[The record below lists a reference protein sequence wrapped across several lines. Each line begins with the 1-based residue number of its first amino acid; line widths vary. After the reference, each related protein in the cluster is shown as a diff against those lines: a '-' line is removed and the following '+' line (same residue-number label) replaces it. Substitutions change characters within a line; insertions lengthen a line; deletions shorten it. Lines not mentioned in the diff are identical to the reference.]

1 MPQLGLGTWPMSS
14 AEAERA
20 VPTAIEAGYRL
31 VDTAYAY
38 GNEDGVGAGLRASG
52 LPREE
57 LFVTTKL
64 NAEWHGVREVR
75 EAFVDSTRKLGVEY
89 LDLYLIHWPNP
100 DQDRYVDAWR
110 GLCRLLDEGL
120 VRAIGVSNFKPA
132 HLERLLESTG
142 VAPDVN
148 QIELNPYLARTEPR
162 AFHEKHGIVTQSYSP
177 LDRGGEL
184 LREPV
189 VVAAPSASGVP
200 RPRSCCAGTCSRA
213 CRRGEVLRPAAPGG
227 EPRRLR
233 LRAERGGAGG
243 AVRARPRRGRGDRL
257 RYVRALM
264 SLLGEGTTLG
274 GWCHMPGGFAAEV
287 MAAAGFD
294 WILVDRQHGLI
305 GESELFDMLRA
316 LTISGTP
323 TFVRVSQADHGE
335 IGRALDGGAH
345 GVVVP
350 QIGSVEEAQL
360 VARACRYAPA
370 GARSIGPTRAKLY
383 DRADPRAADASVL
396 CLPMIESRAGLDA
409 VEAIAAVEGVDG
421 LFVGPADLAL
431 DLGVDGR
438 GARRGAGADRPR
450 LPRAGQARR
459 RVRHGRG
466 AHPRLGRPRLRV
478 PGRGLRR
485 VVPARRRP

>member
-1 MPQLGLGTWPMSS
+1 MPLAPTVSLPHGATMPQLGLGTWPMSS

-132 HLERLLESTG
+132 HLERLLEATG

-189 VVAAPSASGVP
+189 VVAA
-200 RPRSCCAGTCSRA
+200 
-213 CRRGEVLRPAAPGG
+213 
-227 EPRRLR
+227 
-233 LRAERGGAGG
+233 AE
-243 AVRARPRRGRGDRL
+243 
-257 RYVRALM
+257 
-264 SLLGEGTTLG
+264 
-274 GWCHMPGGFAAEV
+274 
-287 MAAAGFD
+287 
-294 WILVDRQHGLI
+294 
-305 GESELFDMLRA
+305 
-316 LTISGTP
+316 
-323 TFVRVSQADHGE
+323 
-335 IGRALDGGAH
+335 
-345 GVVVP
+345 
-350 QIGSVEEAQL
+350 
-360 VARACRYAPA
+360 
-370 GARSIGPTRAKLY
+370 
-383 DRADPRAADASVL
+383 
-396 CLPMIESRAGLDA
+396 
-409 VEAIAAVEGVDG
+409 
-421 LFVGPADLAL
+421 
-431 DLGVDGR
+431 
-438 GARRGAGADRPR
+438 
-450 LPRAGQARR
+450 
-459 RVRHGRG
+459 
-466 AHPRLGRPRLRV
+466 RLGRTPAQVVLRWHV
-478 PGRGLRR
+478 QQGLTVAVKSSDPQRQAENLAVFDFELSADELAALSALDRGE
-485 VVPARRRP
+485 AAATDSDTFGH